1 MKKRIVSFLMA
12 LVLAVSLLPVSA
24 LAVDVDTPQDDAPVA
39 ETQGVPAV
47 EQQNDENT
55 TPDPQTEPTNTSDT
69 VTFKVE
75 SPKGADAYIDFTL
88 QNSTSRQ
95 NIDSATGISS
105 YTTSVSKDTP
115 ISVTAQIK
123 GYDNVHYRFVGWQ
136 INGRSGVSE
145 TVDGY
150 VINPGNNSSYAKMYY
165 RSEIE
170 EHKLLDEYVF
180 TALFEENE
188 SGQPAAG
195 QVKLVIDLTEY
206 TGAISGSLT
215 PLKTNPWKIEA
226 GKRNE
231 IMIGRT
237 FGLIEEYNQ
246 DCLYGTSPKG
256 TLTLDDAPKSFYWT
270 VTGLP
275 DKCIL
280 TDFDTGTVT
289 AQYQRNAT
297 KFAKVFTLTAGTLT
311 FNQVYASNFT
321 SKYNK
326 DAWSGKTIVLTPDF
340 NALDQSK
347 AFTPVV
353 TPDRADK
360 GTVTTAFLRNNGS
373 ASSSWAVTATPKN
386 EWYKLD
392 YVADEAGNKF
402 VSEDGKTAQITVT
415 AADQKFT
422 AYFTSAIAPMYDETN
437 ADSVTVNV
445 TISNDGIP
453 LMGADGTVLANL
465 DVTIPYFDLADYGL
479 SKYYR
484 YGTEFGWGSYNNDK
498 LIERPTALHAYIYII
513 ERYYMGL
520 PADQCG
526 RGTSGIL
533 DYKKKTDVP
542 YMDGGIA
549 YNSGRTV
556 ALNPTGSATSLY
568 MKQFWGHDENL
579 MYFRNHEYP
588 LMGKGWGSTCDY
600 ILLSDGDRLDVAMFT
615 NWDFYKDGGFNQFSQ
630 DVYSIAQGDTVTTS
644 TFKAG
649 TSAGLDGESPA
660 LEPISGLNVAV
671 YDADWNK
678 VADVTGDGTYSY
690 TFDKAGTYYIMATDT
705 GAKTTDAHYAPAI
718 TKVTVT
724 PRDDSGAVILKN
736 TADMLWFQNYVN
748 EQGHYDAKA
757 VLANDIDIS
766 SLDWQGLGEN
776 VNHYDIPI
784 FGYKGDKA
792 FSGEIDGR
800 GHTLTVRFT
809 GSPLVNLLTGT
820 VKNLTIKGKSE
831 AGAAFVRYLL
841 YNGRIENCVNYASVS
856 GIVKCSQNTGEGTV
870 GAFAATA
877 CVGPKLLYRTT
888 GIVNCVNRGD
898 VQTTGHNAGGIL
910 GQVAGS
916 FQGNFTTG
924 TLGSSDYKVYASIE
938 VTGCRNY
945 GAVSAVNSN
954 AAAGGIVGICWMADV
969 AGVALADCEN
979 HGAVSAPTG
988 GAAAGILA
996 QQNSEQQTISR
1007 CLNTGTI
1014 TGTSYAAGITGTSSG
1029 EPTLIESCAN
1039 TGKIAG
1045 QYAGG
1050 IVAVSFGEIT
1060 DCYNTGDVTGSE
1072 FAGGIAGSHNPWQ
1085 FPNTHNYAVGKVSNC
1100 YTTGK
1105 VTGSSDNATIGA
1117 AVGKLHTGNIV
1128 SLEQTTYRDFQV
1140 YALEGTCAQL
1150 VGQKS
1155 ENAKDATAFKTAA
1168 ELKSDAMLTTLGDA
1182 FKKDAGNVNNGYPV
1196 LVWQVS
1202 EPCTKHT
1209 PGEIVKVS
1217 IQNANCTTG
1226 GRHYD
1231 VVYCTVCLKELS
1243 RTIVTDEPLGHDW
1256 DSATGK
1262 CKRCGITCDHKW
1274 TNGKCDTCG
1283 YACQHVGGD
1292 AVKEKE
1298 VPATCTK
1305 DGSHDEVVY
1314 CTICKAEVSRTNV
1327 VDKATGH
1334 KEQPAVKE
1342 NVKAPTCTVD
1352 GSHDEVVYC
1361 SVCKEEVSR
1370 TNVVDKATGHK
1381 WDDGVVTTQPTTGKE
1396 GVKTFICT
1404 VCKETKTET
1413 IDKLGEDQKDQSAAN
1428 EAINLINGIGTV
1440 TKNSKD
1446 KINAARKAYDGLT
1459 EDQKKLVPDSVLKT
1473 LTDAETAYANLP
1485 RSSGSG
1491 SSYTGGHTFTT
1502 DLEPGSITGVFV
1514 DGKKLDSRYYTVSG
1528 SDVTLTADYLKTL
1541 RSGKHTVK
1549 IENAT
1554 KVATG
1559 SFTLSGSGAVQSSRT
1574 GDPGVAIYFAMSA
1587 VSFLGSAAWLR
1598 KRKET

>member
-1 MKKRIVSFLMA
+1 MKKRIVSLLLA
-12 LVLAVSLLPVSA
+12 LVMAVSLLPVSA
-24 LAVDVDTPQDDAPVA
+24 FAVDVDTPQDDAPVA
-39 ETQGVPAV
+39 ETQDVPAA

-55 TPDPQTEPTNTSDT
+55 APAPQPEPTNTSVT

-165 RSEIE
+165 RSDIE

-188 SGQPAAG
+188 SGQPATG

-215 PLKTNPWKIEA
+215 PFKTNPWKIEA

-246 DCLYGTSPKG
+246 DRLYGTSPEG

-275 DKCIL
+275 DECIL

-297 KFAKVFTLTAGTLT
+297 KFAEVFTLTAGTLT
-311 FNQVYASNFT
+311 FNQVRESYFR
-321 SKYNK
+321 SKYSK

-373 ASSSWAVTATPKN
+373 ASSSWAVTATPKD
-386 EWYKLD
+386 WYKLD
-392 YVADEAGNKF
+392 YVADEAGNQF
-402 VSEDGKTAQITVT
+402 ASTDGKTAQITVT

-453 LMGADGTVLANL
+453 LMGKDGTILANL
-465 DVTIPYFDLADYGL
+465 DVTVPYFDLDDYGL

-484 YGTEFGWGSYNNDK
+484 YGTEFGWGSYNSDTV
-498 LIERPTALHAYIYII
+498 IERPTALHAYIYLI

-533 DYKKKTDVP
+533 DYKKKTDVL

-588 LMGKGWGSTCDY
+588 LMGKGWGSSCDY

-705 GAKTTDAHYAPAI
+705 GAKTTAAHYAPAI

-724 PRDDSGAVILKN
+724 PCDDSGSVILKN
-736 TADMLWFQNYVN
+736 AADMLWFQSYVN

-766 SLDWQGLGEN
+766 GLDWQGLGEN
-776 VNHYDIPI
+776 VNHYSIGNQ
-784 FGYKGDKA
+784 GYKGDKA
-792 FSGEIDGR
+792 FSGEIDGQ

-856 GIVKCSQNTGEGTV
+856 GMVNNSQSSNGAV
-870 GAFAATA
+870 GAFAAAA
-877 CVGPKLLYRTT
+877 CKGPKLLYRTT
-888 GIVNCVNRGD
+888 GIVNCENHGD
-898 VQTTGHNAGGIL
+898 VQTTGSNAGGIL
-910 GQVAGS
+910 GVVVNS
-916 FQGNFTTG
+916 FQGNFTAG

-938 VTGCRNY
+938 VTGCKNY
-945 GAVSAVNSN
+945 GAVSAANSN
-954 AAAGGIVGICWMADV
+954 AAAGGIVGICSMADEN
-969 AGVALADCEN
+969 GVPLADCEN
-979 HGAVSAPTG
+979 HGAVSAPAG

-996 QQNSEQQTISR
+996 RQNSEQQTISR

-1014 TGTSYAAGITGTSSG
+1014 TGTSYAAGITGVSKG

-1039 TGKIAG
+1039 TGTITGAN
-1045 QYAGG
+1045 AGG
-1050 IVAVSFGEIT
+1050 IVAVSYGEIT
-1060 DCYNTGDVTGSE
+1060 DCYNTGDVTGSAV
-1072 FAGGIAGSHNPWQ
+1072 AGGIAASHNPWQ

-1117 AVGKLHTGNIV
+1117 AVGKLHTGGIV

-1150 VGQKS
+1150 VGEKN
-1155 ENAKDATAFKTAA
+1155 ENAKDTTAFKTAA

-1202 EPCTKHT
+1202 EACTDHT
-1209 PGEIVKVS
+1209 PGAAVRENEVPATCTKDGSHDEVIYCTVCQTEISRKTITDKATGHKAQAAVKENVKD
-1217 IQNANCTTG
+1217 ATCTAAG
-1226 GRHYD
+1226 SHDD
-1231 VVYCTVCLKELS
+1231 VVYCSVCKAEIS
-1243 RTIVTDEPLGHDW
+1243 RTTVTDKALGHDW

-1262 CKRCGITCDHKW
+1262 CKRCETACDHKW

-1314 CTICKAEVSRTNV
+1314 CTICKSEVSRTNV

-1446 KINAARKAYDGLT
+1446 KIDAARKAYDGLT

-1473 LTDAETAYANLP
+1473 LTDAEAAYAKLTKP
-1485 RSSGSG
+1485 GAKPGKPSTSTDTKKDDGKTVKSGQTGDAGIVLYAAMGLLSL
-1491 SSYTGGHTFTT
+1491 TGGA
-1502 DLEPGSITGVFV
+1502 LVL
-1514 DGKKLDSRYYTVSG
+1514 GKKKKQD
-1528 SDVTLTADYLKTL
+1528 
-1541 RSGKHTVK
+1541 
-1549 IENAT
+1549 
-1554 KVATG
+1554 
-1559 SFTLSGSGAVQSSRT
+1559 
-1574 GDPGVAIYFAMSA
+1574 
-1587 VSFLGSAAWLR
+1587 
-1598 KRKET
+1598 

>member
-1 MKKRIVSFLMA
+1 MKKRIVSLLLA
-12 LVLAVSLLPVSA
+12 LVMAVSLLPVSA
-24 LAVDVDTPQDDAPVA
+24 FAADVDVPTAQD
-39 ETQGVPAV
+39 VPAV

-55 TPDPQTEPTNTSDT
+55 TPDTPAQSDPAAEPAVQTDDTEPKFIISSNIWDT
-69 VTFKVE
+69 TVEVFTTPSSIMGGSVAEVTRTEYEEENGQRLSIEPKAEVTVGETQCKLHYVVINGTKYEYKDGAAQIELSGVE
-75 SPKGADAYIDFTL
+75 GCSGVIKIWM
-88 QNSTSRQ
+88 NSTTCVFFRRCELTQ
-95 NIDSATGISS
+95 D
-105 YTTSVSKDTP
+105 
-115 ISVTAQIK
+115 VTVEAI
-123 GYDNVHYRFVGWQ
+123 YDNVPANIETPTYTPVVT
-136 INGRSGVSE
+136 SG
-145 TVDGY
+145 
-150 VINPGNNSSYAKMYY
+150 N
-165 RSEIE
+165 
-170 EHKLLDEYVF
+170 
-180 TALFEENE
+180 
-188 SGQPAAG
+188 
-195 QVKLVIDLTEY
+195 
-206 TGAISGSLT
+206 
-215 PLKTNPWKIEA
+215 
-226 GKRNE
+226 
-231 IMIGRT
+231 
-237 FGLIEEYNQ
+237 
-246 DCLYGTSPKG
+246 
-256 TLTLDDAPKSFYWT
+256 
-270 VTGLP
+270 VTY
-275 DKCIL
+275 
-280 TDFDTGTVT
+280 GTVT
-289 AQYQRNAT
+289 AEFYSNNA
-297 KFAKVFTLTAGTLT
+297 
-311 FNQVYASNFT
+311 
-321 SKYNK
+321 
-326 DAWSGKTIVLTPDF
+326 D
-340 NALDQSK
+340 
-347 AFTPVV
+347 
-353 TPDRADK
+353 
-360 GTVTTAFLRNNGS
+360 GS
-373 ASSSWAVTATPKN
+373 SMWTVTATPKN

-392 YVADEAGNKF
+392 YVADEAGSQF
-402 VSEDGKTAQITVT
+402 ASTDGKTAQITVT
-415 AADQKFT
+415 AAGQKFT
-422 AYFTSAIAPMYDETN
+422 AYFTAAVAPMYDETN

-465 DVTIPYFDLADYGL
+465 DVTVPYFDLDDYGL
-479 SKYYR
+479 GKYYR
-484 YGTEFGWGSYNNDK
+484 YGTEFGWGSYNNDTV
-498 LIERPTALHAYIYII
+498 IERPTALHAYIYLI

-520 PADQCG
+520 PASQCG
-526 RGTSGIL
+526 KGTSGIL
-533 DYKKKTDVP
+533 DYKKATDVR
-542 YMDGGIA
+542 YMDGGLA
-549 YNSGRTV
+549 YNSNRTL
-556 ALNPTGSATSLY
+556 ALMPTGDATSLY

-705 GAKTTDAHYAPAI
+705 GTKTTAAHYAPA
-718 TKVTVT
+718 TAKVTVM
-724 PRDDSGAVILKN
+724 PGDDSGAVILKN
-736 TADMLWFQNYVN
+736 ATDMLWFQQYVN

-776 VNHYDIPI
+776 VNHYNIAI
-784 FGYKGDKA
+784 QGYKGDKA
-792 FSGEIDGR
+792 FSGEIDGQ
-800 GHTLTVRFT
+800 GHALTVSFT

-870 GAFAATA
+870 GAFAAAA

-924 TLGSSDYKVYASIE
+924 TMGSSDYKVYASIE
-938 VTGCRNY
+938 VTGCKNY
-945 GAVSAVNSN
+945 GAVSAANSN

-969 AGVALADCEN
+969 AGVPLADCEN
-979 HGAVSAPTG
+979 HGAVSAPAG
-988 GAAAGILA
+988 GAAAGILGR
-996 QQNSEQQTISR
+996 QNSEQQTISR

-1014 TGTSYAAGITGTSSG
+1014 TGMSYAAGITGESKG

-1039 TGKIAG
+1039 TGKITG

-1050 IVAVSFGEIT
+1050 IVAVSYGEIT
-1060 DCYNTGDVTGSE
+1060 DCYNTGDVTGNA
-1072 FAGGIAGSHNPWQ
+1072 FAGGIAGSHDPWQ

-1105 VTGSSDNATIGA
+1105 VTGSSDNTTIGA
-1117 AVGKLHTGNIV
+1117 AVGKLHTGGIV

-1140 YALEGTCAQL
+1140 YALEGACAQL
-1150 VGQKS
+1150 VGEKG

-1202 EPCTKHT
+1202 EACTDHT
-1209 PGEIVKVS
+1209 PGAAVRENEVP
-1217 IQNANCTTG
+1217 ATCTKDG
-1226 GRHYD
+1226 SHD
-1231 VVYCTVCLKELS
+1231 EVIYCTVCKTEISRKTITDKAPGHKEQPAVKENVKDATCTVAGSHDEVVYCSVCQTEIS
-1243 RTIVTDEPLGHDW
+1243 RTTVTDKALGHDW
-1256 DSATGK
+1256 DSTTGK
-1262 CKRCGITCDHKW
+1262 CKRCETACDHKW

-1283 YACQHVGGD
+1283 YTCQHVGGD

-1314 CTICKAEVSRTNV
+1314 CTICKS
-1327 VDKATGH
+1327 
-1334 KEQPAVKE
+1334 
-1342 NVKAPTCTVD
+1342 
-1352 GSHDEVVYC
+1352 
-1361 SVCKEEVSR
+1361 EVSR

-1381 WDDGVVTTQPTTGKE
+1381 WDDGVVTTQPTTSKE

-1446 KINAARKAYDGLT
+1446 KIDAARKAYDGLT

-1473 LTDAETAYANLP
+1473 LTDAEAAYAKLTKP
-1485 RSSGSG
+1485 GKPSTSTDTKKDDGKTVKSGQTGDAGIVLYAAMGLLSL
-1491 SSYTGGHTFTT
+1491 TGGA
-1502 DLEPGSITGVFV
+1502 LVL
-1514 DGKKLDSRYYTVSG
+1514 GKKKKQD
-1528 SDVTLTADYLKTL
+1528 
-1541 RSGKHTVK
+1541 
-1549 IENAT
+1549 
-1554 KVATG
+1554 
-1559 SFTLSGSGAVQSSRT
+1559 
-1574 GDPGVAIYFAMSA
+1574 
-1587 VSFLGSAAWLR
+1587 
-1598 KRKET
+1598 

>member
-1 MKKRIVSFLMA
+1 MKKRIVSLLMA
-12 LVLAVSLLPVSA
+12 LVMTVSLLPVSA
-24 LAVDVDTPQDDAPVA
+24 FAAEVDVPAA
-39 ETQGVPAV
+39 QGVPAV

-55 TPDPQTEPTNTSDT
+55 KDLALQAANKLT
-69 VTFKVE
+69 
-75 SPKGADAYIDFTL
+75 FTL
-88 QNSTSRQ
+88 NSDLSEANAKFNGEDYVFSSGYGAFSDVDGVSYSFSDQ
-95 NIDSATGISS
+95 NIDVDVSLAS
-105 YTTSVSKDTP
+105 YDKNCT
-115 ISVTAQIK
+115 
-123 GYDNVHYRFVGWQ
+123 FVGWK
-136 INGRSGVSE
+136 IIAGEKSWTGTE
-145 TVDGY
+145 LDIDAFCKAFDG
-150 VINPGNNSSYAKMYY
+150 
-165 RSEIE
+165 
-170 EHKLLDEYVF
+170 VF
-180 TALFEENE
+180 TYVDPEFTCTRDN
-188 SGQPAAG
+188 
-195 QVKLVIDLTEY
+195 
-206 TGAISGSLT
+206 
-215 PLKTNPWKIEA
+215 
-226 GKRNE
+226 
-231 IMIGRT
+231 
-237 FGLIEEYNQ
+237 
-246 DCLYGTSPKG
+246 GTSI
-256 TLTLDDAPKSFYWT
+256 TLTLMTNES
-270 VTGLP
+270 V
-275 DKCIL
+275 
-280 TDFDTGTVT
+280 
-289 AQYQRNAT
+289 
-297 KFAKVFTLTAGTLT
+297 TLTACFKSSKVTPKFTPIVTNNNPAYGAIATVFT
-311 FNQVYASNFT
+311 FNNDDDAST
-321 SKYNK
+321 
-326 DAWSGKTIVLTPDF
+326 WT
-340 NALDQSK
+340 
-347 AFTPVV
+347 
-353 TPDRADK
+353 
-360 GTVTTAFLRNNGS
+360 
-373 ASSSWAVTATPKN
+373 VTATPKD
-386 EWYKLD
+386 WYKLD

-402 VSEDGKTAQITVT
+402 ASEDGKTARITVT

-445 TISNDGIP
+445 TLSNDGIP
-453 LMGADGTVLANL
+453 LLGADGTILANL
-465 DVTIPYFDLADYGL
+465 DVTVPYFDLDDYGL
-479 SKYYR
+479 GKYYR
-484 YGTEFGWGSYNNDK
+484 YGTEFGWGSYNNDTV
-498 LIERPTALHAYIYII
+498 IERPTALHAYIYII

-533 DYKKKTDVP
+533 DYKKATDVL
-542 YMDGGIA
+542 YMDGGLA
-549 YNSGRTV
+549 YNSNRTP
-556 ALNPTGSATSLY
+556 ALLPTGDATSLY

-630 DVYSIAQGDTVTTS
+630 DAYVIAQGDTVTTS

-690 TFDKAGTYYIMATDT
+690 TFNKAGTYYLMATDT
-705 GAKTTDAHYAPAI
+705 GAKTTAAHYAPAI
-718 TKVTVT
+718 TKVTVK
-724 PRDDSGAVILKN
+724 PGDDSGAVILKN
-736 TADMLWFQNYVN
+736 AADMLWFQNYVN
-748 EQGHYDAKA
+748 EQGHYDAMA

-766 SLDWQGLGEN
+766 GLDWQGLGEN
-776 VNHYDIPI
+776 IDNRDVDNQ
-784 FGYKGDKA
+784 GYKSDKA
-792 FSGEIDGR
+792 FTGEIDGQ
-800 GHTLTVRFT
+800 GHALTVSFT

-820 VKNLTIKGKSE
+820 VKNLTIKGKSA

-856 GIVKCSQNTGEGTV
+856 GGARINNGTAA
-870 GAFAATA
+870 GAFAAAA

-888 GIVNCVNRGD
+888 GIVNCENHGD
-898 VQTTGHNAGGIL
+898 VQTTGSNAGGIL
-910 GQVAGS
+910 GVVVNS
-916 FQGNFTTG
+916 FQGNFTAG

-938 VTGCRNY
+938 VTGCKNY
-945 GAVSAVNSN
+945 GAVSAANSN

-969 AGVALADCEN
+969 AGVPLADCEN
-979 HGAVSAPTG
+979 HGAVSAPAG
-988 GAAAGILA
+988 GAAAGILG

-1014 TGTSYAAGITGTSSG
+1014 TGTIYAAGITGVSKG

-1039 TGKIAG
+1039 TGKITG

-1050 IVAVSFGEIT
+1050 IVAVSYGEIT
-1060 DCYNTGDVTGSE
+1060 DCYNTGDVTGGQ

-1117 AVGKLHTGNIV
+1117 AVGWLHTGNIV

-1168 ELKSDAMLTTLGDA
+1168 ELKSDAMLTKLGDA

-1202 EPCTKHT
+1202 EACTDHT
-1209 PGEIVKVS
+1209 PGAAVRENEVP
-1217 IQNANCTTG
+1217 ATCTKDG
-1226 GRHYD
+1226 SHD
-1231 VVYCTVCLKELS
+1231 EVIYCTVCKTEISRKTITDKAPGHKEQPAVKENVKDATCTVAGSHDEVVYCSVCQTEIS
-1243 RTIVTDEPLGHDW
+1243 RTTVTDKALGHDW
-1256 DSATGK
+1256 DSTTGK
-1262 CKRCGITCDHKW
+1262 CKRCETACDHKW

-1283 YACQHVGGD
+1283 YTCQHVGGD

-1314 CTICKAEVSRTNV
+1314 CTICKS
-1327 VDKATGH
+1327 
-1334 KEQPAVKE
+1334 
-1342 NVKAPTCTVD
+1342 
-1352 GSHDEVVYC
+1352 
-1361 SVCKEEVSR
+1361 EVSR

-1459 EDQKKLVPDSVLKT
+1459 EDQKKRVPDSVLKT
-1473 LTDAETAYANLP
+1473 LTDAEAAYAKLTKP
-1485 RSSGSG
+1485 GTKPGKPSTSTDTKKDDGKTVKSGQTGDAGIVLYAAMGLLSL
-1491 SSYTGGHTFTT
+1491 TGGA
-1502 DLEPGSITGVFV
+1502 LVL
-1514 DGKKLDSRYYTVSG
+1514 GKKKKQD
-1528 SDVTLTADYLKTL
+1528 
-1541 RSGKHTVK
+1541 
-1549 IENAT
+1549 
-1554 KVATG
+1554 
-1559 SFTLSGSGAVQSSRT
+1559 
-1574 GDPGVAIYFAMSA
+1574 
-1587 VSFLGSAAWLR
+1587 
-1598 KRKET
+1598 

>member
-1 MKKRIVSFLMA
+1 MKKRIVSLLMA
-12 LVLAVSLLPVSA
+12 LVMTVSLLPVSA
-24 LAVDVDTPQDDAPVA
+24 FAAEVDVPAAQD
-39 ETQGVPAV
+39 VPTV
-47 EQQNDENT
+47 EQQNDEKT
-55 TPDPQTEPTNTSDT
+55 SARTFTFTSDCPEAKAT
-69 VTFKVE
+69 LGVCVDGHWGSLYHVE
-75 SPKGADAYIDFTL
+75 NNKTWEL
-88 QNSTSRQ
+88 E
-95 NIDSATGISS
+95 
-105 YTTSVSKDTP
+105 TTSSSGNYSLVN
-115 ISVTAQIK
+115 IQTANADQFS
-123 GYDNVHYRFVGWQ
+123 YDAENYNFLGW
-136 INGRSGVSE
+136 
-145 TVDGY
+145 
-150 VINPGNNSSYAKMYY
+150 
-165 RSEIE
+165 
-170 EHKLLDEYVF
+170 KL
-180 TALFEENE
+180 
-188 SGQPAAG
+188 SAG
-195 QVKLVIDLTEY
+195 GKEY
-206 TGAISGSLT
+206 TFT
-215 PLKTNPWKIEA
+215 EA
-226 GKRNE
+226 NGKD
-231 IMIGRT
+231 IITAFQGI
-237 FGLIEEYNQ
+237 FSY
-246 DCLYGTSPKG
+246 
-256 TLTLDDAPKSFYWT
+256 DD
-270 VTGLP
+270 LP
-275 DKCIL
+275 DETTYDDCINFL
-280 TDFDTGTVT
+280 YINDGFLLFLWTSADV
-289 AQYQRNAT
+289 
-297 KFAKVFTLTAGTLT
+297 TLTAC
-311 FNQVYASNFT
+311 FE
-321 SKYNK
+321 
-326 DAWSGKTIVLTPDF
+326 
-340 NALDQSK
+340 SK
-347 AFTPVV
+347 ASVVTYTPVV
-353 TPDRADK
+353 TSADTSK
-360 GTVTTAFLRNNGS
+360 GVIAENGLNLVQS
-373 ASSSWAVTATPKN
+373 TGAGSVWAVTATPKN

-453 LMGADGTVLANL
+453 LMGADGTILANL
-465 DVTIPYFDLADYGL
+465 DVTVPYFDLADYGL

-498 LIERPTALHAYIYII
+498 LIERPTALHAYIYLI

-630 DVYSIAQGDTVTTS
+630 DAYNIAQGDTVTTS

-649 TSAGLDGESPA
+649 TSAAENGESPE

-690 TFDKAGTYYIMATDT
+690 TFDKAGTYYMMATDT

-718 TKVTVT
+718 TKVTVA
-724 PRDDSGAVILKN
+724 PRDNSGAVTLK
-736 TADMLWFQNYVN
+736 TAADMLWFQNYVN

-766 SLDWQGLGEN
+766 GLDWQGLGEN
-776 VNHYDIPI
+776 VNHYNIAI
-784 FGYKGDKA
+784 QGYKGDKA
-792 FSGEIDGR
+792 FSGEIDGQ
-800 GHTLTVRFT
+800 GHALTVSFT

-820 VKNLTIKGKSE
+820 VKNLTIKGQSE

-841 YNGRIENCVNYASVS
+841 YNGRIENCVNYAPVS
-856 GIVKCSQNTGEGTV
+856 GIVKCSQNTGGGVV
-870 GAFAATA
+870 GAFAAAA
-877 CVGPKLLYRTT
+877 CKGPKLLYCTT
-888 GIVNCVNRGD
+888 GVVNCVNHGD
-898 VQTTGHNAGGIL
+898 VQTTGTYAGGIL
-910 GQVAGS
+910 GVVVNS
-916 FQGNFTTG
+916 FQGNFTAG

-938 VTGCRNY
+938 VMGCKNY
-945 GAVSAVNSN
+945 GAVSATNSN

-969 AGVALADCEN
+969 GGVALADCEN
-979 HGAVSAPTG
+979 HGAVSAPAG
-988 GAAAGILA
+988 GAAAGILGK
-996 QQNSEQQTISR
+996 QNSEQQTISR

-1014 TGTSYAAGITGTSSG
+1014 TGTSYAAGITGRSGG

-1039 TGKIAG
+1039 TGKITG
-1045 QYAGG
+1045 QCAGG

-1060 DCYNTGDVTGSE
+1060 DCYNTGDVTGSGSV
-1072 FAGGIAGSHNPWQ
+1072 GGIAGSHDVWQ
-1085 FPNTHNYAVGKVSNC
+1085 YPNTHNYATGKVSNC

-1105 VTGSSDNATIGA
+1105 VTGSSDNAIIGA
-1117 AVGKLHTGNIV
+1117 AVGKLHTGRTV
-1128 SLEQTTYRDFQV
+1128 SLEQTKYRDFQV
-1140 YALEGTCAQL
+1140 YALEGICAQL

-1202 EPCTKHT
+1202 EACTDHT
-1209 PGEIVKVS
+1209 PGAAVRENEVP
-1217 IQNANCTTG
+1217 ATCTKDG
-1226 GRHYD
+1226 SHD
-1231 VVYCTVCLKELS
+1231 EVVYCSVCQTEIS
-1243 RTIVTDEPLGHDW
+1243 RTTVTDKALGHDW
-1256 DSATGK
+1256 DSTTGK
-1262 CKRCGITCDHKW
+1262 CKRCETACDHKW

-1283 YACQHVGGD
+1283 YTCQHVGGD

-1314 CTICKAEVSRTNV
+1314 CTICKS
-1327 VDKATGH
+1327 
-1334 KEQPAVKE
+1334 
-1342 NVKAPTCTVD
+1342 
-1352 GSHDEVVYC
+1352 
-1361 SVCKEEVSR
+1361 EVSR

-1396 GVKTFICT
+1396 GVKTFTCT

-1446 KINAARKAYDGLT
+1446 KIDAARKAYDGLT

-1473 LTDAETAYANLP
+1473 LTDAEAAYAKLTKP
-1485 RSSGSG
+1485 GTKPGKPSTSTDTKKDDGKTVKSGQTGDAGIVLYAAMGLLSL
-1491 SSYTGGHTFTT
+1491 TGGA
-1502 DLEPGSITGVFV
+1502 LVL
-1514 DGKKLDSRYYTVSG
+1514 GKKKKQD
-1528 SDVTLTADYLKTL
+1528 
-1541 RSGKHTVK
+1541 
-1549 IENAT
+1549 
-1554 KVATG
+1554 
-1559 SFTLSGSGAVQSSRT
+1559 
-1574 GDPGVAIYFAMSA
+1574 
-1587 VSFLGSAAWLR
+1587 
-1598 KRKET
+1598 

>member
-1 MKKRIVSFLMA
+1 MKKRIVSFLLA
-12 LVLAVSLLPVSA
+12 LVMAVSLLPVSA
-24 LAVDVDTPQDDAPVA
+24 FAAEVDVPTA
-39 ETQGVPAV
+39 QGVPAA

-55 TPDPQTEPTNTSDT
+55 TPDTPAEEPQQQDAESAGGEDQSEEPAAEPKIYVTSNIWDKNVEVVTTPSSVKGGETGEFTYGKRALTIGVANPITIGTATCKVST
-69 VTFKVE
+69 VVVNGVE
-75 SPKGADAYIDFTL
+75 YEYTGENYNLVAGTVDGFSKGVSIARELGSIRFAFGGVL
-88 QNSTSRQ
+88 
-95 NIDSATGISS
+95 
-105 YTTSVSKDTP
+105 SKD
-115 ISVTAQIK
+115 VQVK
-123 GYDNVHYRFVGWQ
+123 FVYDNVPANPDEKPTFSPVVASS
-136 INGRSGVSE
+136 NGNYGTISAENV
-145 TVDGY
+145 
-150 VINPGNNSSYAKMYY
+150 
-165 RSEIE
+165 
-170 EHKLLDEYVF
+170 VF
-180 TALFEENE
+180 SANVEN
-188 SGQPAAG
+188 
-195 QVKLVIDLTEY
+195 
-206 TGAISGSLT
+206 GSL
-215 PLKTNPWKIEA
+215 
-226 GKRNE
+226 
-231 IMIGRT
+231 
-237 FGLIEEYNQ
+237 
-246 DCLYGTSPKG
+246 
-256 TLTLDDAPKSFYWT
+256 WT
-270 VTGLP
+270 
-275 DKCIL
+275 
-280 TDFDTGTVT
+280 
-289 AQYQRNAT
+289 
-297 KFAKVFTLTAGTLT
+297 
-311 FNQVYASNFT
+311 
-321 SKYNK
+321 
-326 DAWSGKTIVLTPDF
+326 
-340 NALDQSK
+340 
-347 AFTPVV
+347 
-353 TPDRADK
+353 
-360 GTVTTAFLRNNGS
+360 
-373 ASSSWAVTATPKN
+373 VTATPKN

-392 YVADEAGNKF
+392 YIADEAGNKF
-402 VSEDGKTAQITVT
+402 VSKDGKKAEITVT
-415 AADQKFT
+415 AADQQFT

-453 LMGADGTVLANL
+453 LMGKDGTILANL
-465 DVTIPYFDLADYGL
+465 DVTVPYFDLDDYGL
-479 SKYYR
+479 GKYYR
-484 YGTEFGWGSYNNDK
+484 YGTEFGWGSYNNDTV
-498 LIERPTALHAYIYII
+498 IERPTALHAYIYII

-520 PADQCG
+520 PASQCG
-526 RGTSGIL
+526 KGTSGIL
-533 DYKKKTDVP
+533 EYNKKTDVL

-549 YNSGRTV
+549 YNSGRTA

-630 DVYSIAQGDTVTTS
+630 DAYTVAVGETVTTS

-690 TFDKAGTYYIMATDT
+690 TFNKAGTYYLMATDT
-705 GAKTTDAHYAPAI
+705 GAKTTAAHYAPAI
-718 TKVTVT
+718 TKVTVAGE
-724 PRDDSGAVILKN
+724 PEKN
-736 TADMLWFQNYVN
+736 TDEYYQIKNAADMYWFQQYVN

-757 VLANDIDIS
+757 KLAADIDIS
-766 SLDWQGLGEN
+766 DLDWQGLGEN
-776 VNHYDIPI
+776 INHYSVGNSVL
-784 FGYKGDKA
+784 GYQGDKM
-792 FSGEIDGR
+792 FSGEIDGQ
-800 GHTLTVRFT
+800 GHTLTVSFT

-841 YNGRIENCVNYASVS
+841 YQGRIEDCVNYASVS
-856 GIVKCSQNTGEGTV
+856 GKIAMGQMTEAGATA
-870 GAFAATA
+870 AFAGVAA
-877 CVGPKLLYRTT
+877 VGGSYGRVT
-888 GIVNCVNRGD
+888 GIVRCVNYGD
-898 VQTTGHNAGGIL
+898 VQSDYDHVAGIL
-910 GQVAGS
+910 GQIANSVANAVEIKS
-916 FQGNFTTG
+916 C
-924 TLGSSDYKVYASIE
+924 K
-938 VTGCRNY
+938 NY
-945 GAVSAVNSN
+945 GIVTSKAFSSKVSGMVNSSM
-954 AAAGGIVGICWMADV
+954 GLSKGID
-969 AGVALADCEN
+969 LADCEN
-979 HGAVSAPTG
+979 HGAISAVNG
-988 GAAAGILA
+988 GTAAGIMA
-996 QQNSEQQTISR
+996 DMGSAQQTISR
-1007 CLNTGTI
+1007 CLNTGSIFGFT
-1014 TGTSYAAGITGTSSG
+1014 AGGIVGYCSG
-1029 EPTLIESCAN
+1029 GAVTLIESCYN
-1039 TGKIAG
+1039 TGSISG
-1045 QYAGG
+1045 GTTGG
-1050 IVAVSFGEIT
+1050 IVGTSIGELT
-1060 DCYNTGDVTGSE
+1060 NCYNTGDVTGNL
-1072 FAGGIAGSHNPWQ
+1072 AGGIAGSHSLWQ
-1085 FPNTHNYAVGKVSNC
+1085 YPNTHNYDVGKVSNC

-1105 VTGSSDNATIGA
+1105 VTGSSSSGVTIGA
-1117 AVGKLHTGNIV
+1117 AVGKLHTGGGGQNN
-1128 SLEQTTYRDFQV
+1128 YRDFQV

-1150 VGQKS
+1150 VGEKN
-1155 ENAKDATAFKTAA
+1155 ENAKDFTAFKTSD

-1314 CTICKAEVSRTNV
+1314 CTICKSEVSRTNV

-1396 GVKTFICT
+1396 GVKTFTCT

-1446 KINAARKAYDGLT
+1446 KIDAARKAYDGLT

-1485 RSSGSG
+1485 RSSGSSG
-1491 SSYTGGHTFTT
+1491 SAYTGGHTFTT

-1574 GDPGVAIYFAMSA
+1574 GDPGVAIYFAMGA

>member
-1 MKKRIVSFLMA
+1 MKKRIVSLLLA
-12 LVLAVSLLPVSA
+12 LVMAVSLLPVSA
-24 LAVDVDTPQDDAPVA
+24 FAAEVDVPTAQD
-39 ETQGVPAV
+39 VPAV

-55 TPDPQTEPTNTSDT
+55 KDLALQAANKLT
-69 VTFKVE
+69 
-75 SPKGADAYIDFTL
+75 FTL
-88 QNSTSRQ
+88 NSDLSEANAKFNGEDYVFSSGYGAFSDVDGVSYSFSDQ
-95 NIDSATGISS
+95 NIDVDVSLAS
-105 YTTSVSKDTP
+105 YDKNCT
-115 ISVTAQIK
+115 
-123 GYDNVHYRFVGWQ
+123 FVGWK
-136 INGRSGVSE
+136 IIAGEKSWTGTE
-145 TVDGY
+145 LDIDAFCKAFDG
-150 VINPGNNSSYAKMYY
+150 
-165 RSEIE
+165 
-170 EHKLLDEYVF
+170 VF
-180 TALFEENE
+180 TYVDPE
-188 SGQPAAG
+188 
-195 QVKLVIDLTEY
+195 LTC
-206 TGAISGSLT
+206 TRDNGTSITLT
-215 PLKTNPWKIEA
+215 LKTNE
-226 GKRNE
+226 
-231 IMIGRT
+231 
-237 FGLIEEYNQ
+237 
-246 DCLYGTSPKG
+246 S
-256 TLTLDDAPKSFYWT
+256 
-270 VTGLP
+270 V
-275 DKCIL
+275 
-280 TDFDTGTVT
+280 
-289 AQYQRNAT
+289 
-297 KFAKVFTLTAGTLT
+297 TLTACFKSSKVTPKFTPIVTNNNPAYGAIATVFT
-311 FNQVYASNFT
+311 FNNDDDAST
-321 SKYNK
+321 
-326 DAWSGKTIVLTPDF
+326 WT
-340 NALDQSK
+340 
-347 AFTPVV
+347 
-353 TPDRADK
+353 
-360 GTVTTAFLRNNGS
+360 
-373 ASSSWAVTATPKN
+373 VTATPKD
-386 EWYKLD
+386 WYKLD

-402 VSEDGKTAQITVT
+402 ASEDGKTARITVT

-445 TISNDGIP
+445 TLSNDGIP
-453 LMGADGTVLANL
+453 LMGADGTILANL

-533 DYKKKTDVP
+533 DYNKKTDVR

-630 DVYSIAQGDTVTTS
+630 DAYVIAQGDTVTTS

-690 TFDKAGTYYIMATDT
+690 TFNKAGTYYLMATDT
-705 GAKTTDAHYAPAI
+705 GAKTTAAHYAPAI
-718 TKVTVT
+718 TKVTVK
-724 PRDDSGAVILKN
+724 PGDDSGAVILKN
-736 TADMLWFQNYVN
+736 AADMLWFQNYVN

-766 SLDWQGLGEN
+766 GLDWQGLGEN
-776 VNHYDIPI
+776 IDNRDVDNQ
-784 FGYKGDKA
+784 GYKSDKA
-792 FSGEIDGR
+792 FTGEIDGQ
-800 GHTLTVRFT
+800 GHALTVRFT

-820 VKNLTIKGKSE
+820 VKNLTIKGKSA

-856 GIVKCSQNTGEGTV
+856 GGARINNGTAA
-870 GAFAATA
+870 GAFAAAA
-877 CVGPKLLYRTT
+877 CKGPKLLYCTT
-888 GIVNCVNRGD
+888 GVVNCVNHGD
-898 VQTTGHNAGGIL
+898 VQTTGTYAGGIL
-910 GQVAGS
+910 GVVVNS
-916 FQGNFTTG
+916 FQGNFTAG

-938 VTGCRNY
+938 VMGCKNY
-945 GAVSAVNSN
+945 GAVSATNSN

-969 AGVALADCEN
+969 GGVALADCEN
-979 HGAVSAPTG
+979 HGAVSAPAG
-988 GAAAGILA
+988 GAAAGILGR
-996 QQNSEQQTISR
+996 QNSEQQTISR

-1014 TGTSYAAGITGTSSG
+1014 TGMSYAAGITGESKG

-1039 TGKIAG
+1039 TGKITG
-1045 QYAGG
+1045 RYAGG
-1050 IVAVSFGEIT
+1050 IVAVSYGEIT
-1060 DCYNTGDVTGSE
+1060 DCYNTGDVTGNA

-1140 YALEGTCAQL
+1140 YALEGICAQL

-1182 FKKDAGNVNNGYPV
+1182 FKKDAGNINNGYPV

-1202 EPCTKHT
+1202 EACTDHT
-1209 PGEIVKVS
+1209 PGAAVRENEVP
-1217 IQNANCTTG
+1217 ATCTKDG
-1226 GRHYD
+1226 SHD
-1231 VVYCTVCLKELS
+1231 EVIYCTVCKTEISRKTITDKAPGHKEQPAVKENVKDATCTVAGSHDEVVYCSVCQTEIS
-1243 RTIVTDEPLGHDW
+1243 RTTVTDKALGHDW
-1256 DSATGK
+1256 DSTTGK
-1262 CKRCGITCDHKW
+1262 CKRCETACDHKW

-1283 YACQHVGGD
+1283 YTCQHVGGD

-1314 CTICKAEVSRTNV
+1314 CTICKS
-1327 VDKATGH
+1327 
-1334 KEQPAVKE
+1334 
-1342 NVKAPTCTVD
+1342 
-1352 GSHDEVVYC
+1352 
-1361 SVCKEEVSR
+1361 EVSR

-1396 GVKTFICT
+1396 GVKTFTCT

-1440 TKNSKD
+1440 TKNSKN
-1446 KINAARKAYDGLT
+1446 KIDAARKAYDGLT

-1473 LTDAETAYANLP
+1473 LTDAEAAYAKLTKP
-1485 RSSGSG
+1485 GTKPGKPSTSTDTKKDDGKTVKSGQTGDAGIVLYAAMGLLSL
-1491 SSYTGGHTFTT
+1491 TGGA
-1502 DLEPGSITGVFV
+1502 LVL
-1514 DGKKLDSRYYTVSG
+1514 GKKKKQD
-1528 SDVTLTADYLKTL
+1528 
-1541 RSGKHTVK
+1541 
-1549 IENAT
+1549 
-1554 KVATG
+1554 
-1559 SFTLSGSGAVQSSRT
+1559 
-1574 GDPGVAIYFAMSA
+1574 
-1587 VSFLGSAAWLR
+1587 
-1598 KRKET
+1598 

>member
-1 MKKRIVSFLMA
+1 MKKRIVSLLLA
-12 LVLAVSLLPVSA
+12 LVMAVSLLPVSA
-24 LAVDVDTPQDDAPVA
+24 FAAEVDVPAAQD
-39 ETQGVPAV
+39 VPAV

-55 TPDPQTEPTNTSDT
+55 KDLALQAANKLT
-69 VTFKVE
+69 
-75 SPKGADAYIDFTL
+75 FTL
-88 QNSTSRQ
+88 NSDLSEANAKFNGEDYVFSSGYGAFSDVDGVSYSFSDQ
-95 NIDSATGISS
+95 NIDVDVSLAS
-105 YTTSVSKDTP
+105 YDKNCT
-115 ISVTAQIK
+115 
-123 GYDNVHYRFVGWQ
+123 FVGWK
-136 INGRSGVSE
+136 IIAGEKSWTGTE
-145 TVDGY
+145 LDIDAFCKAFDG
-150 VINPGNNSSYAKMYY
+150 
-165 RSEIE
+165 
-170 EHKLLDEYVF
+170 VF
-180 TALFEENE
+180 TYVDPE
-188 SGQPAAG
+188 
-195 QVKLVIDLTEY
+195 LTC
-206 TGAISGSLT
+206 TRDNGTSITLT
-215 PLKTNPWKIEA
+215 LKTNE
-226 GKRNE
+226 
-231 IMIGRT
+231 
-237 FGLIEEYNQ
+237 
-246 DCLYGTSPKG
+246 S
-256 TLTLDDAPKSFYWT
+256 
-270 VTGLP
+270 V
-275 DKCIL
+275 
-280 TDFDTGTVT
+280 
-289 AQYQRNAT
+289 
-297 KFAKVFTLTAGTLT
+297 TLTACFKSSKVTPKFTPIVTNNNPAYGAIATVFT
-311 FNQVYASNFT
+311 FNNDDDAST
-321 SKYNK
+321 
-326 DAWSGKTIVLTPDF
+326 WT
-340 NALDQSK
+340 
-347 AFTPVV
+347 
-353 TPDRADK
+353 
-360 GTVTTAFLRNNGS
+360 
-373 ASSSWAVTATPKN
+373 VTATPKD
-386 EWYKLD
+386 WYKLD

-402 VSEDGKTAQITVT
+402 ASEDGKTARITVT

-445 TISNDGIP
+445 TLSNDGIP
-453 LMGADGTVLANL
+453 LMGADGTILANL

-484 YGTEFGWGSYNNDK
+484 YGTEFGWGSYNDDE

-533 DYKKKTDVP
+533 DYKKKTDVL
-542 YMDGGIA
+542 YMDGGLA
-549 YNSGRTV
+549 YNSNRTL
-556 ALNPTGSATSLY
+556 ALMPTGSATSLY

-600 ILLSDGDRLDVAMFT
+600 ILLSDGDRLDVGLFT

-630 DVYSIAQGDTVTTS
+630 DAYTIAQGDTVTTS

-649 TSAGLDGESPA
+649 TSAGLDGESPE

-690 TFDKAGTYYIMATDT
+690 TFDKAGTYYMMATDT
-705 GAKTTDAHYAPAI
+705 GAKTTAAHYAPAI
-718 TKVTVT
+718 TKVTVK
-724 PRDDSGAVILKN
+724 PGDDSGAVILKN
-736 TADMLWFQNYVN
+736 VADMLWFQSYVN

-766 SLDWQGLGEN
+766 GLDWQGLGEN
-776 VNHYDIPI
+776 VNHYSIASD
-784 FGYKGDKA
+784 GYKGDKA
-792 FSGEIDGR
+792 FSGEIDGQ
-800 GHTLTVRFT
+800 GYALTVSFT

-841 YNGRIENCVNYASVS
+841 YNGRIENCVNYAPVS
-856 GIVKCSQNTGEGTV
+856 GIVKCSQNTGGGVV
-870 GAFAATA
+870 GAFAAAA
-877 CVGPKLLYRTT
+877 CKGPKLLYCTT
-888 GIVNCVNRGD
+888 GVVNCVNHGD
-898 VQTTGHNAGGIL
+898 VQTTGTYAGGIL
-910 GQVAGS
+910 GVVVNS
-916 FQGNFTTG
+916 FQGNFTAG

-938 VTGCRNY
+938 VMGCKNY
-945 GAVSAVNSN
+945 GAVSATNSN

-969 AGVALADCEN
+969 GGVALADCEN
-979 HGAVSAPTG
+979 HGAVSAPAG

-996 QQNSEQQTISR
+996 RQNSEQQTISR

-1014 TGTSYAAGITGTSSG
+1014 TGMSYAAGITGESKG

-1039 TGKIAG
+1039 TGKITG
-1045 QYAGG
+1045 RYAGG

-1060 DCYNTGDVTGSE
+1060 DCYNTGDVTGHT
-1072 FAGGIAGSHNPWQ
+1072 AGGIAASHSPWQ

-1182 FKKDAGNVNNGYPV
+1182 FKKDTGNINNGYPV

-1202 EPCTKHT
+1202 EACTDHT
-1209 PGEIVKVS
+1209 PGAAVRENEVP
-1217 IQNANCTTG
+1217 ATCTKDG
-1226 GRHYD
+1226 SHD
-1231 VVYCTVCLKELS
+1231 EVIYCTVCKTEIS
-1243 RTIVTDEPLGHDW
+1243 RKTITDKALGHDW
-1256 DSATGK
+1256 DSTTGK
-1262 CKRCGITCDHKW
+1262 CKRCETACDHKW

-1283 YACQHVGGD
+1283 YTCQHVGGD

-1314 CTICKAEVSRTNV
+1314 CTICKS
-1327 VDKATGH
+1327 
-1334 KEQPAVKE
+1334 
-1342 NVKAPTCTVD
+1342 
-1352 GSHDEVVYC
+1352 
-1361 SVCKEEVSR
+1361 EVSR

-1396 GVKTFICT
+1396 GVKTFTCT

-1446 KINAARKAYDGLT
+1446 KIDAARKAYDGLT

-1473 LTDAETAYANLP
+1473 LTDAEAAYAKLTKPGTKPGKPSTSTDTKKDNGKTVK
-1485 RSSGSG
+1485 SGQTGDAGIVLYAAMGLLSL
-1491 SSYTGGHTFTT
+1491 TGGALVL
-1502 DLEPGSITGVFV
+1502 D
-1514 DGKKLDSRYYTVSG
+1514 KKKKQD
-1528 SDVTLTADYLKTL
+1528 
-1541 RSGKHTVK
+1541 
-1549 IENAT
+1549 
-1554 KVATG
+1554 
-1559 SFTLSGSGAVQSSRT
+1559 
-1574 GDPGVAIYFAMSA
+1574 
-1587 VSFLGSAAWLR
+1587 
-1598 KRKET
+1598 

>member
-1 MKKRIVSFLMA
+1 MKKRIVSLLMA
-12 LVLAVSLLPVSA
+12 LVMTVSLLPVSA
-24 LAVDVDTPQDDAPVA
+24 FAAEVDVPAAQD
-39 ETQGVPAV
+39 VPTV
-47 EQQNDENT
+47 EQQNDEKT
-55 TPDPQTEPTNTSDT
+55 SARTFTFTSDCPEAKAT
-69 VTFKVE
+69 LDVCVDGHWGSLYHVENNKTWELETTSSSGNYSLVNIQTADQFSYDAENYNFLGWKLSAGGKEYTFTEANGKDIITAFQGIFSYDDLPDE
-75 SPKGADAYIDFTL
+75 TTYDDCIDFL
-88 QNSTSRQ
+88 YINDGFLLFLWTSA
-95 NIDSATGISS
+95 D
-105 YTTSVSKDTP
+105 V
-115 ISVTAQIK
+115 
-123 GYDNVHYRFVGWQ
+123 
-136 INGRSGVSE
+136 
-145 TVDGY
+145 
-150 VINPGNNSSYAKMYY
+150 
-165 RSEIE
+165 
-170 EHKLLDEYVF
+170 
-180 TALFEENE
+180 
-188 SGQPAAG
+188 
-195 QVKLVIDLTEY
+195 
-206 TGAISGSLT
+206 
-215 PLKTNPWKIEA
+215 
-226 GKRNE
+226 
-231 IMIGRT
+231 
-237 FGLIEEYNQ
+237 
-246 DCLYGTSPKG
+246 
-256 TLTLDDAPKSFYWT
+256 
-270 VTGLP
+270 
-275 DKCIL
+275 
-280 TDFDTGTVT
+280 
-289 AQYQRNAT
+289 
-297 KFAKVFTLTAGTLT
+297 TLTAC
-311 FNQVYASNFT
+311 FE
-321 SKYNK
+321 
-326 DAWSGKTIVLTPDF
+326 
-340 NALDQSK
+340 SK
-347 AFTPVV
+347 ASVVTYTPVV
-353 TPDRADK
+353 TSADTSK
-360 GTVTTAFLRNNGS
+360 GVIAENGLNLVQS
-373 ASSSWAVTATPKN
+373 TGAGSVWAVTATPKN

-484 YGTEFGWGSYNNDK
+484 YGTEFGWGSYNDDE

-520 PADQCG
+520 PASQCG
-526 RGTSGIL
+526 KGTSGIL
-533 DYKKKTDVP
+533 DYKKKTDVL

-649 TSAGLDGESPA
+649 TSAAENGESPE
-660 LEPISGLNVAV
+660 LEAISGLNVAV

-690 TFDKAGTYYIMATDT
+690 TFDKAGTYYLMATDT
-705 GAKTTDAHYAPAI
+705 GAKTTAAHYAPA
-718 TKVTVT
+718 TAKVTVA
-724 PRDDSGAVILKN
+724 PRDDSGAVTLK
-736 TADMLWFQNYVN
+736 TAADMLWFQNYVN

-766 SLDWQGLGEN
+766 GLDWQGLGEN
-776 VNHYDIPI
+776 VNHYNIAI
-784 FGYKGDKA
+784 QGYKGDKA
-792 FSGEIDGR
+792 FSGEIDGQ
-800 GHTLTVRFT
+800 GHALTVSFT

-820 VKNLTIKGKSE
+820 VKNLTIKGQSE

-841 YNGRIENCVNYASVS
+841 YNGRIENCVNYAPVS
-856 GIVKCSQNTGEGTV
+856 GIVKCSQNTGGGVV
-870 GAFAATA
+870 GAFAAAA
-877 CVGPKLLYRTT
+877 CKGPKLLYCTT
-888 GIVNCVNRGD
+888 GVVNCVNHGD
-898 VQTTGHNAGGIL
+898 VQTTGTYAGGIL
-910 GQVAGS
+910 GVVVNS
-916 FQGNFTTG
+916 FQGNFTAG

-938 VTGCRNY
+938 VMGCKNY
-945 GAVSAVNSN
+945 GAVSATNSN

-969 AGVALADCEN
+969 GGVALADCEN
-979 HGAVSAPTG
+979 HGAVSAPAG

-996 QQNSEQQTISR
+996 RQNSEQQTISR

-1014 TGTSYAAGITGTSSG
+1014 TGMSYAAGITGESKG

-1039 TGKIAG
+1039 TGKITG
-1045 QYAGG
+1045 RYAGG

-1060 DCYNTGDVTGSE
+1060 DCYNTGDVTGHT
-1072 FAGGIAGSHNPWQ
+1072 AGGIAASHSPWQ

-1202 EPCTKHT
+1202 EVCTDHT
-1209 PGEIVKVS
+1209 PGAAVRENEVP
-1217 IQNANCTTG
+1217 ATCTKDG
-1226 GRHYD
+1226 SHD
-1231 VVYCTVCLKELS
+1231 EVIYCTVCKAEISRKTITDKAPGHKEQPAVKENVKDATCTVAGSHDEVVYCSVCQTEIS
-1243 RTIVTDEPLGHDW
+1243 RTTVTDKALGHDW
-1256 DSATGK
+1256 DSTTGK
-1262 CKRCGITCDHKW
+1262 CKRCETACDHKW

-1283 YACQHVGGD
+1283 YTCQHVGGD

-1314 CTICKAEVSRTNV
+1314 CTICKSEVSRTNV
-1327 VDKATGH
+1327 VDKAT
-1334 KEQPAVKE
+1334 
-1342 NVKAPTCTVD
+1342 
-1352 GSHDEVVYC
+1352 S
-1361 SVCKEEVSR
+1361 
-1370 TNVVDKATGHK
+1370 HK

-1396 GVKTFICT
+1396 GVKTFTCT

-1440 TKNSKD
+1440 TKNSKN
-1446 KINAARKAYDGLT
+1446 KIDAARKAYDGLT

-1473 LTDAETAYANLP
+1473 LTDAEAAYAKLTKP
-1485 RSSGSG
+1485 GTKPGKPSTSTDTKKDDGKTVKSGQTGDAGIVLYAAMGLLSL
-1491 SSYTGGHTFTT
+1491 TGGA
-1502 DLEPGSITGVFV
+1502 LVL
-1514 DGKKLDSRYYTVSG
+1514 GKKKKQD
-1528 SDVTLTADYLKTL
+1528 
-1541 RSGKHTVK
+1541 
-1549 IENAT
+1549 
-1554 KVATG
+1554 
-1559 SFTLSGSGAVQSSRT
+1559 
-1574 GDPGVAIYFAMSA
+1574 
-1587 VSFLGSAAWLR
+1587 
-1598 KRKET
+1598 

>member
-1 MKKRIVSFLMA
+1 MKKRIVSLLMA
-12 LVLAVSLLPVSA
+12 LVMTVSLLPVSA
-24 LAVDVDTPQDDAPVA
+24 FAAEVDVPAAQD
-39 ETQGVPAV
+39 VPTV
-47 EQQNDENT
+47 EQQNDEKT
-55 TPDPQTEPTNTSDT
+55 SARTFTFTSDCPEAKAT
-69 VTFKVE
+69 LDVCVDGHWGSLYHVENNKTWELETTSSSGNYSLVNIQTADQFSYDAENYNFLGWKLSAGGKEYTFTEANGKDIITAFQGIFSYDDLPDE
-75 SPKGADAYIDFTL
+75 TTYDECIDFL
-88 QNSTSRQ
+88 YINDGFLLFLWTSA
-95 NIDSATGISS
+95 D
-105 YTTSVSKDTP
+105 V
-115 ISVTAQIK
+115 
-123 GYDNVHYRFVGWQ
+123 
-136 INGRSGVSE
+136 
-145 TVDGY
+145 
-150 VINPGNNSSYAKMYY
+150 
-165 RSEIE
+165 
-170 EHKLLDEYVF
+170 
-180 TALFEENE
+180 
-188 SGQPAAG
+188 
-195 QVKLVIDLTEY
+195 
-206 TGAISGSLT
+206 
-215 PLKTNPWKIEA
+215 
-226 GKRNE
+226 
-231 IMIGRT
+231 
-237 FGLIEEYNQ
+237 
-246 DCLYGTSPKG
+246 
-256 TLTLDDAPKSFYWT
+256 
-270 VTGLP
+270 
-275 DKCIL
+275 
-280 TDFDTGTVT
+280 
-289 AQYQRNAT
+289 
-297 KFAKVFTLTAGTLT
+297 TLTAC
-311 FNQVYASNFT
+311 FE
-321 SKYNK
+321 
-326 DAWSGKTIVLTPDF
+326 
-340 NALDQSK
+340 SK
-347 AFTPVV
+347 ASVVTYTPVV
-353 TPDRADK
+353 TSADTSK
-360 GTVTTAFLRNNGS
+360 GVIAENGLNLVQS
-373 ASSSWAVTATPKN
+373 TGAGSVWAVTATPKN

-392 YVADEAGNKF
+392 YVADEAGNQF
-402 VSEDGKTAQITVT
+402 ASTDGKTAQITVT

-453 LMGADGTVLANL
+453 LMGADGTILANL
-465 DVTIPYFDLADYGL
+465 DVTVPYFDLADYGL

-484 YGTEFGWGSYNNDK
+484 YGTEFGWGSYNDDE
-498 LIERPTALHAYIYII
+498 LIERPTALHAYIYLI

-533 DYKKKTDVP
+533 DYKKKTDVL
-542 YMDGGIA
+542 YMDGGLA
-549 YNSGRTV
+549 YNSNRTP

-649 TSAGLDGESPA
+649 TSAAENGESPE
-660 LEPISGLNVAV
+660 LEAISGLNVAV
-671 YDADWNK
+671 YDKDWNK
-678 VADVTGDGTYSY
+678 VADITGDGTYSY
-690 TFDKAGTYYIMATDT
+690 TFDKAGTYYLMATDT
-705 GAKTTDAHYAPAI
+705 GAKTTAAHYAPA
-718 TKVTVT
+718 TAKVTVT
-724 PRDDSGAVILKN
+724 PRDDSGAITLK
-736 TADMLWFQNYVN
+736 TAADMLWFQNYVN

-766 SLDWQGLGEN
+766 GLDWQGLGEN
-776 VNHYDIPI
+776 IDNKDVDIQ
-784 FGYKGDKA
+784 GYKGDKA
-792 FSGEIDGR
+792 FSGEIDGQ
-800 GHTLTVRFT
+800 GHALTVSFT

-831 AGAAFVRYLL
+831 AGTAFVRYLL
-841 YNGRIENCVNYASVS
+841 YNGRIENCVNYASIS
-856 GIVKCSQNTGEGTV
+856 GGARINDGTV
-870 GAFAATA
+870 AGAFAAAA
-877 CVGPKLLYRTT
+877 CKGPKLLYRTT
-888 GIVNCVNRGD
+888 GIVNCVNHGD
-898 VQTTGHNAGGIL
+898 VQTTGTYAGGIL
-910 GQVAGS
+910 GVVVNS
-916 FQGNFTTG
+916 FQGNFTAG

-938 VTGCRNY
+938 VTGCKNY

-954 AAAGGIVGICWMADV
+954 AAAGGIVGICSMADV
-969 AGVALADCEN
+969 DGVPLADCEN

-996 QQNSEQQTISR
+996 RQNSEQQTISR

-1014 TGTSYAAGITGTSSG
+1014 TGMSYAAGITGESKG

-1045 QYAGG
+1045 QRAGG

-1140 YALEGTCAQL
+1140 YALEGICAQL

-1182 FKKDAGNVNNGYPV
+1182 FKKDAGNINNGYPV

-1202 EPCTKHT
+1202 EACTDHT
-1209 PGEIVKVS
+1209 PGAAVRENEVP
-1217 IQNANCTTG
+1217 ATCTKDG
-1226 GRHYD
+1226 SHD
-1231 VVYCTVCLKELS
+1231 EVIYCTVCQTEISRKTITDKAPGHKAQAAVKENVKDATCTVAGSHDEVVYCSVCQTEIS
-1243 RTIVTDEPLGHDW
+1243 RTTVTDKALGHDW

-1262 CKRCGITCDHKW
+1262 CKRCETACDHKW

-1283 YACQHVGGD
+1283 YTCQHVGGD

-1334 KEQPAVKE
+1334 K
-1342 NVKAPTCTVD
+1342 
-1352 GSHDEVVYC
+1352 
-1361 SVCKEEVSR
+1361 
-1370 TNVVDKATGHK
+1370 

-1396 GVKTFICT
+1396 GVKTFTCT

-1446 KINAARKAYDGLT
+1446 KIDAARKAYDGLT

-1473 LTDAETAYANLP
+1473 LTDAEAAYAKLTKP
-1485 RSSGSG
+1485 GTKPGKPSTS
-1491 SSYTGGHTFTT
+1491 T
-1502 DLEPGSITGVFV
+1502 DTKKD
-1514 DGKKLDSRYYTVSG
+1514 DGK
-1528 SDVTLTADYLKTL
+1528 
-1541 RSGKHTVK
+1541 TVK
-1549 IENAT
+1549 SGQTGDAGIT
-1554 KVATG
+1554 LYLGMGLVAVMA
-1559 SFTLSGSGAVQSSRT
+1559 GAVIVT
-1574 GDPGVAIYFAMSA
+1574 
-1587 VSFLGSAAWLR
+1587 R
-1598 KRKET
+1598 KRKEN

>member
-1 MKKRIVSFLMA
+1 MKKRIVSLLMA
-12 LVLAVSLLPVSA
+12 LVMTVSLLPVSA
-24 LAVDVDTPQDDAPVA
+24 FAADVDVPTAQD
-39 ETQGVPAV
+39 VPTV

-55 TPDPQTEPTNTSDT
+55 TPDNQAESANEPVVQTNAEPKILVSSNIWDSTVTVVEYDVEVKGGETVEVEYSGAWLEFDPEESLTVNGVKCDLAYIAINGKEYDVDGLDIELTDVAGFKGTVWANHYPAAGFYEDGELTQNVSISFIYSNVPANPETPTYTPVVVSANTSCGT
-69 VTFKVE
+69 I
-75 SPKGADAYIDFTL
+75 GADALSFEWNTD
-88 QNSTSRQ
+88 
-95 NIDSATGISS
+95 GSS
-105 YTTSVSKDTP
+105 
-115 ISVTAQIK
+115 IWNVTA
-123 GYDNVHYRFVGWQ
+123 
-136 INGRSGVSE
+136 
-145 TVDGY
+145 
-150 VINPGNNSSYAKMYY
+150 A
-165 RSEIE
+165 
-170 EHKLLDEYVF
+170 
-180 TALFEENE
+180 
-188 SGQPAAG
+188 
-195 QVKLVIDLTEY
+195 
-206 TGAISGSLT
+206 
-215 PLKTNPWKIEA
+215 
-226 GKRNE
+226 
-231 IMIGRT
+231 
-237 FGLIEEYNQ
+237 
-246 DCLYGTSPKG
+246 
-256 TLTLDDAPKSFYWT
+256 
-270 VTGLP
+270 
-275 DKCIL
+275 
-280 TDFDTGTVT
+280 
-289 AQYQRNAT
+289 
-297 KFAKVFTLTAGTLT
+297 
-311 FNQVYASNFT
+311 
-321 SKYNK
+321 
-326 DAWSGKTIVLTPDF
+326 
-340 NALDQSK
+340 
-347 AFTPVV
+347 
-353 TPDRADK
+353 
-360 GTVTTAFLRNNGS
+360 
-373 ASSSWAVTATPKN
+373 PKN

-392 YVADEAGNKF
+392 YVADEAGNQF
-402 VSEDGKTAQITVT
+402 ASTDGKTAQITVT

-453 LMGADGTVLANL
+453 LMGADGTILANL

-498 LIERPTALHAYIYII
+498 LIERPTALHAYIYLI

-533 DYKKKTDVP
+533 DYKKKTDVL
-542 YMDGGIA
+542 YMDGGLA

-705 GAKTTDAHYAPAI
+705 GAKTTAAHYAPAI
-718 TKVTVT
+718 TKVTVA
-724 PRDDSGAVILKN
+724 PRDNSGAITLK
-736 TADMLWFQNYVN
+736 TAADMLWFQQYVN

-757 VLANDIDIS
+757 VLADDIDIS
-766 SLDWQGLGEN
+766 GLDWQGLGEN
-776 VNHYDIPI
+776 VNHYNIAI
-784 FGYKGDKA
+784 QGYKGDKA
-792 FSGEIDGR
+792 FSGEIDGQ
-800 GHTLTVRFT
+800 GHALTVSFT

-820 VKNLTIKGKSE
+820 VKNLTIKGQSE

-841 YNGRIENCVNYASVS
+841 YNGRIENCVNYAPVS
-856 GIVKCSQNTGEGTV
+856 GIVKCSQNTGGGVV
-870 GAFAATA
+870 GAFAAAA
-877 CVGPKLLYRTT
+877 CKGPKLLYCTT
-888 GIVNCVNRGD
+888 GVVNCVNHGD
-898 VQTTGHNAGGIL
+898 VQTTGTYASGIL
-910 GQVAGS
+910 GVVVNS
-916 FQGNFTTG
+916 FQGNFTAG

-938 VTGCRNY
+938 VMGCKNY
-945 GAVSAVNSN
+945 GAVSATNSN

-969 AGVALADCEN
+969 GGVALADCEN
-979 HGAVSAPTG
+979 HGAVSAPAG

-996 QQNSEQQTISR
+996 RQNSEQQTISR

-1014 TGTSYAAGITGTSSG
+1014 TGMSYAAGITGESKG

-1039 TGKIAG
+1039 TGKITG
-1045 QYAGG
+1045 RYAGG

-1060 DCYNTGDVTGSE
+1060 DCYNTGDVTGHT
-1072 FAGGIAGSHNPWQ
+1072 AGGIAASHDVWQ
-1085 FPNTHNYAVGKVSNC
+1085 YPNTHNYATGKVSNC

-1117 AVGKLHTGNIV
+1117 AVGKLHTGGIV

-1140 YALEGTCAQL
+1140 YALEGICAQS

-1202 EPCTKHT
+1202 EACTDHT
-1209 PGEIVKVS
+1209 PGAAVRENEVP
-1217 IQNANCTTG
+1217 ATCTKDG
-1226 GRHYD
+1226 SHD
-1231 VVYCTVCLKELS
+1231 EVIYCTVCKAEISRKTITDKATGHKAQAAVKENVKDATCTVAGSHDEVVYCSVCQTEIS
-1243 RTIVTDEPLGHDW
+1243 RTTVTDKALGHDW
-1256 DSATGK
+1256 DSTTGK
-1262 CKRCGITCDHKW
+1262 CKRCETACDHKW

-1283 YACQHVGGD
+1283 YTCQHVGGD

-1314 CTICKAEVSRTNV
+1314 CTICKS
-1327 VDKATGH
+1327 
-1334 KEQPAVKE
+1334 
-1342 NVKAPTCTVD
+1342 
-1352 GSHDEVVYC
+1352 
-1361 SVCKEEVSR
+1361 EVSR

-1396 GVKTFICT
+1396 GVKTFTCT

-1446 KINAARKAYDGLT
+1446 KIDAARKAYDGLT
-1459 EDQKKLVPDSVLKT
+1459 EDQKKRVPDSVLKT
-1473 LTDAETAYANLP
+1473 LTDAEAAYAKLTKP
-1485 RSSGSG
+1485 GTKPGKPSTS
-1491 SSYTGGHTFTT
+1491 T
-1502 DLEPGSITGVFV
+1502 DTKKD
-1514 DGKKLDSRYYTVSG
+1514 DGK
-1528 SDVTLTADYLKTL
+1528 
-1541 RSGKHTVK
+1541 TVK
-1549 IENAT
+1549 SGQTGDAGIT
-1554 KVATG
+1554 LYLGMGLVAVMA
-1559 SFTLSGSGAVQSSRT
+1559 GAVIVT
-1574 GDPGVAIYFAMSA
+1574 
-1587 VSFLGSAAWLR
+1587 R
-1598 KRKET
+1598 KRKEN